1 MGKSIQPVS
10 HKNAY
15 NTVPLSQEKIV
26 LVFKINPMMNF
37 LIKVKEKNQ
46 EIDDAVTFRKDNDQL
61 FVELAFKKT
70 GAYDII
76 LYGNIDNSLSYDGVM
91 RYHFVVN

>member
-1 MGKSIQPVS
+1 
-10 HKNAY
+10 
-15 NTVPLSQEKIV
+15 
-26 LVFKINPMMNF
+26 MNF